1 MSKDETRNLQEIKD
15 FVKKYCDERDWDKF
29 HNAKELAIALSLE
42 AGELLAPFRF
52 KSEKEIEESDKEI
65 ELSFS
70 KLHESFS
77 TWVTERKDDLKLP
90 TVSIIK
96 YIVSCY
102 DPESRIVKDNKAR
115 WTVKKKEAAR
125 FSGLM
130 TLANKGMEE
139 DVQQVLY
146 CKNKTINILILRY
159 VFLLHD
165 REALMYGI
173 YNEMLVNQGAQLLMF
188 DFKNPSEVAAAKTN
202 MENIQADIV
211 RVEHKMFSGDD
222 VNALKNVLH
231 EMSAEFMV
239 SELRPESL
247 VTKYEKGEEIVDCP
261 YGPDYEVDKMRF
273 LGDDLN

>member
-1 MSKDETRNLQEIKD
+1 MD
-15 FVKKYCDERDWDKF
+15 FNKCLVD
-29 HNAKELAIALSLE
+29 
-42 AGELLAPFRF
+42 
-52 KSEKEIEESDKEI
+52 IEESDKDI

-70 KLHESFS
+70 KLHESFAK
-77 TWVTERKDDLKLP
+77 WIGERNDELKLP

-102 DPESRIVKDNKAR
+102 DPESRIVKDNKSR

-130 TLANKGMEE
+130 ALVNKGFEE
-139 DVQQVLY
+139 DVHQVLY
-146 CKNKTINILILRY
+146 CKNRVINILILRY

-165 REALMYGI
+165 RDALMYGI
-173 YNEMLVNQGAQLLMF
+173 YNEMLINQGAQLLMF
-188 DFKNPSEVAAAKTN
+188 DFKSPGEVATAKIN

-211 RVEHKMFSGDD
+211 KVEHKMLSGDD

-247 VTKYEKGEEIVDCP
+247 VTKYERGEEIVESP
-261 YGPDYEVDKMRF
+261 YGPDYEVGKMRF
-273 LGDDLN
+273 LGDDAN